1 MWTKQIIVAL
11 LQNKELPHDHK
22 TKSCNKPPKIT
33 KSSKQRI
40 AQTKQKVVA
49 LSQSKKLPQNFQE

>member
-1 MWTKQIIVAL
+1 